1 VSGRSW
7 ASNYMPAI
15 DEVRT
20 RPFECLEHLKSVVG
34 YCSGA
39 TFRNWVCYTYRYPV
53 HASGFC

>member
-34 YCSGA
+34 YCSGT
-39 TFRNWVCYTYRYPV
+39 TFRNWVCYTYPV
-53 HASGFC
+53 HSSGFC